1 MLDRKKAVESCVNAC
16 RVTAAFMARDYEALR
31 GAFQDHLHQP
41 HREPLIPFLPAVI
54 HAGEEAGAIGGWL
67 SGSGSTI
74 CCLTLDAPE
83 RVGEAMLAA
92 SKSPGARIVITRADN
107 RGTLLLQD

>member
-16 RVTAAFMARDYEALR
+16 RVTAAFVARDYESLR
-31 GAFQDHLHQP
+31 GAFADNLHQP

-54 HAGEEAGAIGGWL
+54 GAGERAGALGGWL

-74 CCLTLDAPE
+74 CCLTQSDPKGVAD
-83 RVGEAMLAA
+83 AMLAA
-92 SKSPGARIVITRADN
+92 ARSPGARTIITHADN
-107 RGTLLLQD
+107 RGTVVLNA